1 MPRIR
6 PQVRQCVD
14 VLAQS
19 YNSRTYL
26 YAFFSVSAFS
36 LSNVKDLSLVHVVV
50 DADLLN
56 VDATELIAFHPA
68 TSDKTTFISAT
79 ELKSYLDSLGKE
91 YKVLNFKELAAA
103 APAAAPKAA
112 AKPAKAAK
120 AAPAGNKSLFIHR
133 TPPSHSFRNGQ
144 D

>member
-6 PQVRQCVD
+6 PQVQQCVD

-19 YNSRTYL
+19 YNARTYL

-133 TPPSHSFRNGQ
+133 TPSPSFRNGQ